1 MNIRFDHPLL
11 TIGQNIPDAICLMG
25 LDFTIQCWNK
35 GAEDMLGYTAG
46 EILGKH
52 ISLIIPAEI
61 AEQEI
66 EHCISVLNR
75 DGKMSAYESVRL
87 TKDGRRIPIE
97 LTAVALKTG
106 ASITG
111 YASIMRDITVR
122 KRMEQELAAS
132 EESLRTIFN
141 SVDETIFVHDIGT
154 GRILEVND
162 NFFELYGYS
171 REEVGSLNVQS
182 LSAGTP
188 GHTQADALR
197 LLQKAA
203 AGEPQSFEWTARSK
217 DGKIFPIEVRLR
229 RVLLKGRERILA
241 AVRDITARKMAEE
254 ALMLTQF
261 SVDRASVSVLLV
273 DRDARIMYVND
284 RTCRALGYS
293 RLELTGMTVHDLD
306 PDFPSSRWPDHW
318 SELRREG
325 SMHFETRH
333 RKKDGTLMPVEI
345 SVNYISF
352 GGREYNW
359 AFALDI
365 SKKKEAEREL
375 AKISRRNELILESAA
390 EGIFGIDSRGNHIF
404 LNNSGRRMLGYDA
417 DELLGRHS
425 HLIWHHTKPDGSP
438 YQENECRIYMTARD
452 GVSRHVDDEVFW
464 TKDGTSIPVEYTTNA
479 IYEGDT
485 VTGAVVTFRDIRER
499 IRACRALEQAYAELE
514 EKVRERTRELAKT
527 NEELRMEVTERRRAV
542 DLLKRSKELTDT
554 LNNLNAVIHSTLD
567 LEEVMQR
574 VVTEAAEA
582 AQVDASMIG
591 VFENNVFH
599 VRYVHNMPEA
609 FTRRKLTPNE
619 LRAMQHTA
627 LAGDVLAFN
636 DAFNDQRLNREFVKE
651 AGIRSLLV
659 APLFIKHKVAGAL
672 AFYGL
677 SHRIQFQE
685 EHIDFARK
693 LGASIS
699 LALEN
704 ARLYQALREIEML
717 SSSRFEQLRTI
728 YETAP
733 VGLCFTDTRHRYV
746 SINKRLAEI
755 NGVSPEAAIGKTF
768 REVIPPLAETVEE
781 ICNRVI
787 KTGKPVMDI
796 EITGKTRLEQ
806 ETERYF
812 MATYYPIKD
821 RDNTVLG
828 VNTVVQDITGR
839 KSMEEALRAS
849 ERRLNA
855 ILNSIPDIA
864 WMKDKKG
871 HFILVN
877 EAFAASSGKKPGELI
892 GKTDFDVWPRDLAQ
906 KYRVDDKDVMNSQA
920 QKRVEEQLAAADGTF
935 RWVETIKTPVQNE
948 AGSVVGTVGIAR
960 DITRRKR
967 MEEEI
972 RHMAQH
978 DALTGL
984 PNRRLFLDILHVELA
999 QARRHRDKRAVLFLD
1014 LDRFKEVND
1023 TLGHEAGDRLL
1034 QHVSARLSQTVR
1046 ESDTVAR
1053 IGGDEFNM
1061 VLADLGRS
1069 EDASEIARKIV
1080 DSIREPIQLNGHELH
1095 MTTSVGISIY
1105 PDDSEEI
1112 ETLLRYA
1119 DIAMYHAKE
1128 NGRNTFRFYNPS
1140 INIRSLERMK
1150 LESYLHQT
1158 VKRGELSVVYQPQ
1171 VDIRTRRISY
1181 AEALVRWNHPQ
1192 RGHLEPGEFIP
1203 LAEETG
1209 FITTIDEWV
1218 LRTVCAQAAAW
1229 KQEGLNAF
1237 CMTVNLSAR
1246 QFQSPDL
1253 VGMIS
1258 SVLEETGM
1266 PPDCLDLEVTESTA
1280 MHNVERSA
1288 SLLRELQGMGVHVSI
1303 DDFGTGYSS
1312 LNYLKK
1318 LPIERLKIDKSF
1330 IRDIAT
1336 DPDDRAIISAVTSM
1350 AHQMGIKTVAEGVE
1364 TEEQFAFVKAA
1375 GCDEVQG
1382 YLVSRPVP
1390 ADRFRELVMTGSES
1404 P

>member
-1 MNIRFDHPLL
+1 MTNIPFDHPLI

-25 LDFTIQCWNK
+25 LDFTIECWNK
-35 GAEDMLGYTAG
+35 GAEDMLGYTSD
-46 EILGKH
+46 EIIGKH

-61 AEQEI
+61 AQQEI
-66 EHCISVLNR
+66 EHCITVLNR
-75 DGKMSAYESVRL
+75 DGKMFAYESVRL

-97 LTAVALKTG
+97 LTAVALKREG
-106 ASITG
+106 VIAG
-111 YASIMRDITVR
+111 YASIMRDITER

-141 SVDETIFVHDIGT
+141 SVNDAIFIHDIET

-162 NFFELYGYS
+162 KFFELYGYS
-171 REEVGSLNVQS
+171 REEISGLDVQS

-188 GHTQADALR
+188 GYAQEDALR

-203 AGEPQSFEWTARSK
+203 AGEPQSFEWAAKGKT
-217 DGKIFPIEVRLR
+217 GKIFPIEVHLR
-229 RVLLKGRERILA
+229 RVRLKGSERILA
-241 AVRDITARKMAEE
+241 TVRDVTARKMSEE
-254 ALMLTQF
+254 ALKLTQF
-261 SVDRASVSVLLV
+261 SVDHASVSIFLI
-273 DRDARIMYVND
+273 DRNARIIYVNEQ
-284 RTCRALGYS
+284 TCRSLGYS
-293 RLELTGMTVHDLD
+293 RIELTSMTVHDVD
-306 PDFPSSRWPDHW
+306 PHFPSSRWPDHW
-318 SELRREG
+318 NDLKREG
-325 SMHFETRH
+325 SLHFETEH
-333 RKKDGTLMPVEI
+333 RKKDGMLIPIDI
-345 SVNYISF
+345 SVNYVSF
-352 GGREYNW
+352 GGNEYNW
-359 AFALDI
+359 AFATDI
-365 SKKKEAEREL
+365 TERKKAEQKLRE
-375 AKISRRNELILESAA
+375 S
-390 EGIFGIDSRGNHIF
+390 EGKYRSIVDTSTEWIWEIDMQGRMTF
-404 LNNSGRRMLGYDA
+404 NNPAVENILGYRAEELVGKRCFDLLYEEDRDA
-417 DELLGRHS
+417 AARVVRQAREQKQGWRKCLLRWKH
-425 HLIWHHTKPDGSP
+425 
-438 YQENECRIYMTARD
+438 RD
-452 GVSRHVDDEVFW
+452 GTLRFIESNSVPILSETGELTGFRGSDHD
-464 TKDGTSIPVEYTTNA
+464 
-479 IYEGDT
+479 
-485 VTGAVVTFRDIRER
+485 VTELT
-499 IRACRALEQAYAELE
+499 RAEHALKQAYSELE
-514 EKVRERTRELAKT
+514 IKVRERTQELAKA

-542 DLLKRSKELTDT
+542 ELIRKSKLLSDA
-554 LNNLNAVIHSTLD
+554 LNNLGTVIHSSLD
-567 LEEVMQR
+567 IDQIMQR
-574 VVTEAAEA
+574 VVKEA
-582 AQVDASMIG
+582 AQTLKVDASMIG
-591 VFENNVFH
+591 VFEHGLFR
-599 VRYVHNMPEA
+599 VRYVYKLPEA
-609 FTRRKLTPNE
+609 FSQRTLTSKE
-619 LRAMQHTA
+619 LRAMDYA
-627 LAGDVLAFN
+627 AEANDAVAFN
-636 DAFNDQRLNREFVKE
+636 DAANDQRLNIQFVREM
-651 AGIRSLLV
+651 GIRSLLV
-659 APLFIKHKVAGAL
+659 APIIIKSTLTGAL

-677 SHRIQFQE
+677 VNRIEFSE
-685 EHIDFARK
+685 EHLDFARK
-693 LGASIS
+693 LGVSVS

-704 ARLYQALREIEML
+704 ARLYHELQESRALAESRLREL
-717 SSSRFEQLRTI
+717 QTI

-733 VGLCFTDTRHRYV
+733 VGLCFLDRNKRYV
-746 SINKRLAEI
+746 SINRRLAEI
-755 NGVSPEAAIGKTF
+755 NNISIQETLGRTVREVVADEAAARTIELFCDRTLETGRPVENAEILRKAETGLTVLSHF
-768 REVIPPLAETVEE
+768 YPVRDQTGEVIGLN
-781 ICNRVI
+781 I
-787 KTGKPVMDI
+787 
-796 EITGKTRLEQ
+796 
-806 ETERYF
+806 
-812 MATYYPIKD
+812 
-821 RDNTVLG
+821 
-828 VNTVVQDITGR
+828 VVQDITDR
-839 KSMEEALRAS
+839 KRMEQALRTS

-864 WMKDKKG
+864 WMKDKEG
-871 HFILVN
+871 RLILVN
-877 EAFAASSGKKPGELI
+877 EAYGRSSGKDPESLI
-892 GKTDFDVWPRDLAQ
+892 GKTDYDIWPPDQTEKYLA
-906 KYRVDDKDVMNSQA
+906 DDREVMQRRIR
-920 QKRVEEQLAAADGTF
+920 KRIEEQLIEKDGAVK
-935 RWVETIKTPVQNE
+935 WLETIKTPVQNE
-948 AGSVVGTVGIAR
+948 AGDVVGTVGIAR

-1034 QHVSARLSQTVR
+1034 QHVSARLKETVR

-1061 VLADLGRS
+1061 VLADIGRS
-1069 EDASEIARKIV
+1069 EDVSEIALKIV
-1080 DSIREPIQLNGHELH
+1080 DSVREPIRLNGHDLH
-1095 MTTSVGISIY
+1095 MTTSIGISIY

-1128 NGRNTFRFYNPS
+1128 SGRNTFRFYNPS

-1150 LESYLHQT
+1150 LESYLRQT

-1171 VDIRTRRISY
+1171 IDIKTERISY

-1192 RGHLEPGEFIP
+1192 RGFLEPGEFIP

-1218 LRTVCAQAAAW
+1218 LRTVCRQAAAW

-1246 QFQSPDL
+1246 QFQNPDL
-1253 VGMIS
+1253 VAMIS

-1330 IRDIAT
+1330 IHDIAT

-1390 ADRFRELVMTGSES
+1390 AEKFRELVHAEKY
-1404 P
+1404 